1 MLRSIY
7 MHSVSPRALIQR
19 LDATRQVDWIQ
30 ISRRGILYLLALV
43 MLPIS
48 NPLVKRQAII
58 LW

>member
-48 NPLVKRQAII
+48 NPLVKRQ
-58 LW
+58 W